1 MTLHEDN
8 EMALHNDND
17 MSLSKDNKMSLH
29 KALKT
34 IFMSFYKDTKRMA
47 CAIRYDM
54 ICMYHIRA
62 TFFAEKDDLINDVTV
77 LFTNI
82 EN

>member
-1 MTLHEDN
+1 
-8 EMALHNDND
+8 MALHNHNN

-62 TFFAEKDDLINDVTV
+62 TFFLFFAEQDDLMNAVKV
-77 LFTNI
+77 LLTNI